1 MNAAEE
7 AQSQVTLSATQ
18 TGIQEDAGSLTF
30 RASRSMLATELSSR
44 HESAQSVSSPATSR
58 GQLMLIKRCSE
69 SQPSSLDSLLVLLS
83 EEDSENLAGLSLDE
97 EIKSIIKT
105 LVARKDFKA
114 KKDSL
119 LRVPLVEGNLY
130 LAGLGKSEK
139 CSINVIRDS
148 LTHSLRTIGR
158 ARNKNVCVTLS
169 HLKDYEELGFALGE
183 ASGLCSYTFDKY
195 KSKDKDYEP
204 FALCEIFTDIDDPEE
219 FSRGQKFAA
228 AQVYSRELANEP
240 GCVINPESLA
250 QKAIELAKELNLE
263 CEVWDEK
270 RLESERTGALLAV
283 GSGSKNPP
291 RLIHLTYKPA
301 NPVKKIA
308 IVGKGITF
316 DSGGLNIKPDN
327 YMLTMKGD
335 KTGACNV
342 LAIMK
347 GVCELGL
354 DIEVHGILAAAE
366 NMPSGSAYRPDD
378 IIRARNGK
386 SIEINNTDAE
396 GRLVLA
402 DALCVASE
410 LKPDAIIDM
419 ATLTGACV
427 VALGKHRAGLFVNDD
442 ELAEKLLAS
451 SKHRGEP
458 YWRMPLEDE
467 LIAESL
473 KSPYAD
479 LVNAGGRYGGAIF
492 AALFLQEFVDK
503 KISWAHM
510 DIAGTDF
517 NDKEYGVYSKGASA
531 FGVRTCLDYL
541 MRL

>member
-1 MNAAEE
+1 M
-7 AQSQVTLSATQ
+7 Q
-18 TGIQEDAGSLTF
+18 
-30 RASRSMLATELSSR
+30 ATEPSLR
-44 HESAQSVSSPATSR
+44 RGSAQSVSSPATSR
-58 GQLMLIKRCSE
+58 GQLMQIKRCSE
-69 SQPSSLDSLLVLLS
+69 SQVSSLDSMLVLLR
-83 EEDSENLAGLSLDE
+83 EEDCENLAGLSLNED
-97 EIKSIIKT
+97 IKSIIKA
-105 LVARKDFKA
+105 LIARKDFKA
-114 KKDSL
+114 KKGSL

-130 LAGLGKSEK
+130 LSGLGKSEK
-139 CSINVIRDS
+139 CTVNVIRDA
-148 LTHSLRTIGR
+148 LTHGLRTIGR
-158 ARNKNVCVTLS
+158 ANNHSVCVVLS
-169 HLKDYEELGFALGE
+169 HLKGCSELGFALGE

-204 FALCEIFTDIDDPEE
+204 FALESLFTDIDEPEE

-228 AQVYSRELANEP
+228 AQIYSRELANEP

-250 QKAIELAKELNLE
+250 QKARELAKEFNLE

-291 RLIHLTYKPA
+291 RLIHLIYKPA
-301 NPVKKIA
+301 NPIKKIA

-347 GVCELGL
+347 AVSELGL
-354 DIEVHGILAAAE
+354 NIEVHGIMAAAE
-366 NMPSGSAYRPDD
+366 NMPSGSSYRPDD

-386 SIEINNTDAE
+386 TIEINNTDAE

-410 LKPDAIIDM
+410 LKPDAIIDI
-419 ATLTGACV
+419 ATLTGACA

-442 ELAEKLLAS
+442 ALAEKLLAS
-451 SKHRGEP
+451 STRRGEP

-467 LIAESL
+467 FIAESL

-479 LVNAGGRYGGAIF
+479 LINAGERYGGAIF
-492 AALFLQEFVDK
+492 AALFLQEFVGE
-503 KISWAHM
+503 KIPWAHM